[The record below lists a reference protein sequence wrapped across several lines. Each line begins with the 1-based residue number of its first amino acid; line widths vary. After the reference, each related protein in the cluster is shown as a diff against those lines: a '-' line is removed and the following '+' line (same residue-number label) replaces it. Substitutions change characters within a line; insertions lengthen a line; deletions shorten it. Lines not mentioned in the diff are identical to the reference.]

1 MATATA
7 TATAKTAMTTTAAT
21 ATATVT
27 AAMMMTMTAA
37 VATFVAL
44 AVGWLLHCCLP
55 RAIVVACRTLSC
67 DRRRSRRRRLSPP
80 LPLQS
85 LVGTMLSSPAN
96 VQYSI
101 PSSPRCPQTLS
112 SPAAARLFHSSRWLV
127 VASSVTIIRYFGT
140 YLRYLPTSPMSH
152 HCDNIPANPS
162 WITDIFRYHFRHST
176 SSSTVELVYSV
187 RILFDDTSQ
196 KL

>member
-7 TATAKTAMTTTAAT
+7 TATAKTAMTTTT

-27 AAMMMTMTAA
+27 AAMMTTTTVAA
-37 VATFVAL
+37 APFVAP
-44 AVGWLLHCCLP
+44 AIGWLLHCCP
-55 RAIVVACRTLSC
+55 PPTIVVARRTLSC
-67 DRRRSRRRRLSPP
+67 DFRRSHRRRLSPP